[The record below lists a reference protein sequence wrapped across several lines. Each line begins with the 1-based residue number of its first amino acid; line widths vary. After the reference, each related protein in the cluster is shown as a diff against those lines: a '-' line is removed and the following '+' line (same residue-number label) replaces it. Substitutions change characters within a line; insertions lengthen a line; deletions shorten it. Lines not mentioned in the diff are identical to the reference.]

1 MAHCSAPSTRADPL
15 VLKTAG
21 PRKLALVGQP
31 NVGKS
36 VIFQQLTGQ
45 HVAVANYPG
54 TTVEITYAPLKADP
68 GIMVIDTPGIVA
80 FPSVSEDEKVT
91 ASVLLES
98 DLTDIVQVADA
109 KNLRR
114 SLVLTRQ
121 LLQIGLPMVLVL
133 NMSDEAD
140 EQGLAV
146 DFEELRSQ
154 MGVPVV
160 PTVATTGTGLPE
172 LIREIEAM
180 QLPPAANGYPRPIE
194 DGLAEMASFLP
205 SAAPGP
211 RGLSVLWLHGD
222 PVAVARVAGERA
234 DPGCPELVAVRSRME
249 AALGEPVSDA
259 ILEADLEYAHRV
271 AEWASFDQGLD
282 EGGLRAWLDR
292 WTLHPI
298 GGLAF
303 LLLVL
308 AGLYAFVGLLGAGVL
323 VGWLEGIVFD
333 GWINPW
339 LAQAVQQA
347 VGSGLVAQ
355 LVMGPYGL
363 WTLGVTYALGLIL
376 PIAAT
381 FFLAFGVLEDS
392 GYLPRLSVLTN
403 RWFQRIGLNGKAVL
417 PMILGLGC
425 VTMATLSTR
434 ILETKRERLMA
445 IILLALAVPCSAQLG
460 VVLGILAG
468 VSFGAVLGWLGVV
481 MVVLFAVGWL
491 SSRLIPGERS
501 SLVIELPPL
510 RLPTLGGL
518 LIKTAARVEWY
529 LKEVVPLFLLGALV
543 MFGLQVAGVLPW
555 LIEAGKP
562 LVTGWLGLPAAASA
576 AFLLGFL
583 RRDFGAAGLFVM
595 QSQGL
600 LRPGQTLV
608 AMVTI
613 TLFVPCLASVLMIIR
628 ERGWRTAAA
637 LVGSIIP
644 LAFLVGGVLHWA
656 IVGLGWW

>member
-1 MAHCSAPSTRADPL
+1 MAHCSVPSTRADPL
-15 VLKTAG
+15 IFRSPG

-45 HVAVANYPG
+45 RVTVANYPG
-54 TTVEITYAPLKADP
+54 TTVEIAYAPLLSDP
-68 GIMVIDTPGIVA
+68 DITVIDTPGIVA
-80 FPSVSEDEKVT
+80 FPSVSEDEEVT
-91 ASVLLES
+91 ASVLLEA

-121 LLQIGLPMVLVL
+121 LLQLGLPTVLVL

-140 EQGLAV
+140 KQGLEV
-146 DFEELRSQ
+146 DCGELQSLI
-154 MGVPVV
+154 GLPVV
-160 PTVATTGTGLPE
+160 RTVAVTGTGLPE
-172 LIREIEAM
+172 LVHAIEAPA
-180 QLPPAANGYPRPIE
+180 LPPVFHGYPHAIE
-194 DGLAEMASFLP
+194 DGLAEMAPFLP
-205 SAAPGP
+205 PVGPGP
-211 RGLSVLWLHGD
+211 RGLGVLWLHGD
-222 PVAVARVAGERA
+222 PVAEARVSGEQCN
-234 DPGCPELVAVRSRME
+234 GCYAELGDIRSRME
-249 AALGEPVSDA
+249 SALGEPVSDA
-259 ILEADLEYAHRV
+259 ILQAELDDAHQT
-271 AEWASFDQGLD
+271 AERATTDEGVE
-282 EGGLRAWLDR
+282 EGGLSAWLDR

-308 AGLYAFVGLLGAGVL
+308 AGLYVFVGLLGAGVL
-323 VGWLEGIVFD
+323 VGWLEGTVFD

-339 LAQAVQQA
+339 LAQ
-347 VGSGLVAQ
+347 GLQRAFGDGIVAES
-355 LVMGPYGL
+355 LMGPYGL
-363 WTLGVTYALGLIL
+363 WTLGVTYAVGLIL
-376 PIAAT
+376 PIATT
-381 FFLAFGVLEDS
+381 FFLAFGALEDS

-468 VSFGAVLGWLGVV
+468 VSLGAVLGWLGVV
-481 MVVLFAVGWL
+481 MAVLFAVGWL

-518 LIKTAARVEWY
+518 LVKTAARVEWY

-555 LIEAGKP
+555 LIEAAKP
-562 LVTGWLGLPAAASA
+562 LVTGWLGLPAETSA

-600 LRPGQTLV
+600 LAPGQTLV

-613 TLFVPCLASVLMIIR
+613 TLFVPCIASVLMIVR
-628 ERGWRTAAA
+628 ERGWRTATA

-644 LAFLVGGVLHWA
+644 LAFLVGGMLHWTL
-656 IVGLGWW
+656 VGLGWW